1 VSGGAR
7 PGGPGRG
14 MSRGEP
20 APPGVVT
27 LPSSREALAT
37 MGAATLSLGA
47 GYGVLLVSE
56 LSAWFGWLL
65 LAGGVAL
72 FGYGVRAGLD
82 LQRHYEEGGRVSA
95 GSRLLVWVLGALAG
109 AGALGAVLLGGSVVA
124 DMLST

>member
-1 VSGGAR
+1 VSGGAT

-37 MGAATLSLGA
+37 MGASTLSLGA
-47 GYGVLLVSE
+47 GYGVLLVSDLAE
-56 LSAWFGWLL
+56 VLGWLL

-72 FGYGVRAGLD
+72 FGFGVRAGLE

-95 GSRLLVWVLGALAG
+95 GSRFLVWVLGAVAG
-109 AGALGAVLLGGSVVA
+109 AGALGALLLGGSAVA
-124 DMLST
+124 SMLA